1 MMLEAASVQFSKG
14 RFQKKE
20 VIIITPGGGQQG
32 SLFFGIKMIF
42 KQF

>member
-20 VIIITPGGGQQG
+20 VIIITSGGAGQQG
-32 SLFFGIKMIF
+32 SFITFFWYKDDF
-42 KQF
+42 